1 MSQIQPE
8 QTPPPVGEEIHLPG
22 PSLLPFFNAV
32 GITVAIIG
40 ITTSLFVLI
49 AGLLLFLYTTI
60 RWIADTRR
68 DIAHLPADHGAGEKY
83 H

>member
-32 GITVAIIG
+32 GITVAIVG
-40 ITTSLFVLI
+40 ITTSIFMLI
-49 AGLLLFLYTTI
+49 AGLALFLFTTV

-68 DIAHLPADHGAGEKY
+68 EIGKLPLEHSHGPDH
-83 H
+83 

>member
-1 MSQIQPE
+1 MSPTQPE

-22 PSLLPFFNAV
+22 PTLLPFFNAL

-40 ITTSLFVLI
+40 ITTSIVVLI
-49 AGLLLFLYTTI
+49 AGLLLFLYTTA

-68 DIAHLPADHGAGEKY
+68 DIAELPLEHSHGPDH